1 MSLLSSTRS
10 VVAAALACYALSYAC
25 VLALAAAKGSEVLD
39 VYSLLVWMVSALIV
53 FVSSGMLAGI
63 VFACLSFRRSRL
75 QVVFVVWASLIAAL
89 GLGLVLNAT

>member
-1 MSLLSSTRS
+1 MNLLSSTRS
-10 VVAAALACYALSYAC
+10 VVLAALVNYALSYAC

-39 VYSLLVWMVSALIV
+39 VYSLLVWMVSAMIV
-53 FVSSGMLAGI
+53 FVSTGMLAGI

-75 QVVFVVWASLIAAL
+75 QVFFVVWASLIAAL